1 MSRRWAAKDRT
12 LNRGGEHHVV
22 SLILV
27 FLLTI
32 LFPVNSTT
40 AQNTLERPLE
50 KLTIAFSSVS
60 ANMAPLW
67 ITQERGFF
75 RKYGL
80 DVQLVFI
87 ESGSTTVQS
96 LISKEVAFAQMAG
109 AGVLQSRLRGSDV
122 VLIAGFL
129 NTMDYQLMVDK
140 NITRPDHLKGKTM
153 AVSRFGSSSD
163 FATRYALDKFGLVPD
178 KDVTILEIGSQPA
191 RFAALESGKIQAAM
205 VAIPLTRRAK
215 TLGFHALA
223 DLQMLGLEYQH
234 TGLATTDALIR
245 ARPDL
250 VRNVMKAYVEGIHY
264 YKTRR
269 AGSLGILA
277 KYLKTPNI
285 EVLTEVHEN
294 LGLKLTPQKPYPT
307 LRGIEIMLREL
318 AAREPKARRARPDEF
333 VNLAFI
339 KELDH
344 SGFIDRLYKA
354 QPVVANREERPTPVA
369 PIPPETAVQSNLKTR
384 AAGEEAKSVS
394 VPATKS
400 GQYTVETGDT
410 LSYLA
415 LKYYGDQYKW
425 EKIYEA
431 NKQAM
436 KSPHSLYVGQKI
448 IIPLLDGKLFG
459 DQSLPVFGQSPD
471 YKLERSSAGATII
484 SDVSEPR

>member
-1 MSRRWAAKDRT
+1 MNRRWAAKDRT
-12 LNRGGEHHVV
+12 LNRIGEHHVV

-32 LFPVNSTT
+32 LVPVNSTT

-129 NTMDYQLMVDK
+129 NTMDYQLMVNK

-205 VAIPLTRRAK
+205 VAIPLTRKAK

-354 QPVVANREERPTPVA
+354 QPLVANREERPTPVA

-471 YKLERSSAGATII
+471 YNLERSSAGATII

>member
-1 MSRRWAAKDRT
+1 VSRRWAVKDRA
-12 LNRGGEHHVV
+12 LNRGGEHHLV

-354 QPVVANREERPTPVA
+354 QPMVANREERPTPVA

-394 VPATKS
+394 VSATKS

>member
-1 MSRRWAAKDRT
+1 M
-12 LNRGGEHHVV
+12 NRDGEHHVV

-318 AAREPKARRARPDEF
+318 AARDPKARRARPDEF

-339 KELDH
+339 RELDH

-354 QPVVANREERPTPVA
+354 QPLVANREERSVPAA
-369 PIPPETAVQSNLKTR
+369 PIPQETPVQSNLKGR
-384 AAGEEAKSVS
+384 AAGEDAKSVS
-394 VPATKS
+394 VPAAKS
-400 GQYTVETGDT
+400 GQYTVGTGDT

-431 NKQAM
+431 NKQTM
-436 KSPHSLYVGQKI
+436 KTPHSLYVGQKI